1 MVGRFT
7 IIRFFE
13 VTKEGKIVWEY
24 INPYRGDIR
33 RPNGDP
39 VSPMVRTFSTFRS
52 TFIPADH
59 PGLANRKL
67 ESINPKPKLF
77 VMPPPPSGDK

>member
-1 MVGRFT
+1 
-7 IIRFFE
+7 
-13 VTKEGKIVWEY
+13 Y

-39 VSPMVRTFSTFRS
+39 VSPMVRTFSEFRS

-67 ESINPKPKLF
+67 EPINPQPKVF
-77 VMPPPPSGDK
+77 VMPAPTQVDKK